1 MNPKPGPQIAEPSA
15 GYAEAV
21 EQAVKTDGVP
31 LTAEQQGF
39 LREAMVDFEELDEEA
54 QEKGLPA
61 PAPIAK
67 AAALEFLHAAIR
79 EAPLPYALGMWD
91 AGAVVVCAQS
101 SESFRMDVF
110 FDADGSASCHVSRPE
125 EEGCKH
131 QQYASATAVANEQV
145 FGILRKMRQRSA
157 D

>member
-1 MNPKPGPQIAEPSA
+1 MNPKPDPQIAEPSA

-21 EQAVKTDGVP
+21 EQAAKAGVP

-39 LREAMVDFEELDEEA
+39 LREAMVDFEELEEEA

-61 PAPIAK
+61 PAPVAK

-91 AGAVVVCAQS
+91 AGAVVICAQS
-101 SESFRMDVF
+101 SGQSRVDVF

-125 EEGCKH
+125 EKGCKH
-131 QQYASATAVANEQV
+131 HQYPSATAAANKQM
-145 FGILRKMRQRSA
+145 FGILRKMRG
-157 D
+157 